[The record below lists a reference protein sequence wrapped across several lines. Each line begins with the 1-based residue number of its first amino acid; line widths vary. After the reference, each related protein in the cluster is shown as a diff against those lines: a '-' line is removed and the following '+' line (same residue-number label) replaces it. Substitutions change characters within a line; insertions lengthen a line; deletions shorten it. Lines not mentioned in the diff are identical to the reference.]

1 MVTLCT
7 LTIPGGAGGS
17 GGGDGL
23 GGCGGLGGGGG
34 LGGAVGRAGSLAL
47 DVASGVVVFTLDG
60 YADAGAKSAYES
72 SLSGGASSRLSV
84 GAPGVGSKASTGD
97 CCGAG
102 VGLGEAVSFVGA
114 GVGLGEAVSSVGAG
128 VGLDEAVS
136 SVGAGVGLGEAVSSV
151 DASSSVGAGV
161 GVGVVGVLVS

>member
-34 LGGAVGRAGSLAL
+34 LGGVVDRASSLAL

-60 YADAGAKSAYES
+60 
-72 SLSGGASSRLSV
+72 
-84 GAPGVGSKASTGD
+84 
-97 CCGAG
+97 
-102 VGLGEAVSFVGA
+102 
-114 GVGLGEAVSSVGAG
+114 
-128 VGLDEAVS
+128 
-136 SVGAGVGLGEAVSSV
+136 
-151 DASSSVGAGV
+151 
-161 GVGVVGVLVS
+161 